1 MKKIIVV
8 AGATGNLGARISKA
22 LREKDATVHALIRI
36 NSDANKVKELESLGV
51 KIVIVDYSS
60 IQQLTDA
67 CKNAHCVI
75 SALSGLREVIIDG
88 QKRLLNAV
96 IAAGVKRFIPSDFSI
111 DFTNLKEGE
120 NRNLDLRREFHRY
133 LDQTPIAATTI
144 FNGTFMD
151 MLTDKIPMILFKQKK
166 LLYWGNADQSL
177 DFTTMDNTAEFTA
190 CVALE
195 ESSPRY
201 YHIAGD
207 QITPRE
213 MAKVGGGVTGHE
225 YKLFRPGGLKLLNAL
240 IKTIRF
246 FNPAKHELYP
256 AWQGMQYMRDMMGG
270 RAKVAIYDNDRYPE
284 IKWTTVS
291 DLLLKEVKHKTID
304 K

>member
-1 MKKIIVV
+1 MEKIIVV
-8 AGATGNLGARISKA
+8 AGATGNLGIRIIKA
-22 LREKDATVHALIRI
+22 LLKKDAIVHALVRS
-36 NSDANKVKELESLGV
+36 NSDAGKIKELENLGA
-51 KIVIVDYSS
+51 KIVTVDFSS
-60 IQQLTDA
+60 IQQLTDS

-75 SALSGLREVIIDG
+75 SALSGLRDVIIDG
-88 QKRLLNAV
+88 QKSLLNAA

-111 DFTNLKEGE
+111 DFTKLEEGE

-133 LDQTPIAATTI
+133 LDQTTIEATTI

-151 MLTDKIPMILFKQKK
+151 MLTDQIPMILFKQHKV
-166 LLYWGNADQSL
+166 LYWGNADQSL

-195 ESSPRY
+195 ENSPRY

-213 MAKVGGGVTGHE
+213 MALVVGGVTGHQF
-225 YKLFRPGGLKLLNAL
+225 KLLRPGGLKLLQAL
-240 IKTIRF
+240 TKTIKF
-246 FNPAKHELYP
+246 FNPAKQELYP
-256 AWQGMQYMRDMMGG
+256 AWQGMQYMRDMMSG
-270 RAKVAIYDNDRYPE
+270 RAKVATYDNDRYPE
-284 IKWTTVS
+284 IKWTTVR
-291 DLLLKEVKHKTID
+291 DLLLKEVKHKKLD

>member
-1 MKKIIVV
+1 MEKIIVV
-8 AGATGNLGARISKA
+8 AGATGNLGTRIIKA
-22 LREKDATVHALIRI
+22 LREKDAIVHALVRS
-36 NSDANKVKELESLGV
+36 NSDAVKIKELASLGA
-51 KIVIVDYSS
+51 KIITVDFSS
-60 IQQLTDA
+60 SQQLTDS

-75 SALSGLREVIIDG
+75 SALSGLRDVIIDG
-88 QKRLLNAV
+88 QKRLLNAA

-111 DFTNLKEGE
+111 DFTNLEDGE
-120 NRNLDLRREFHRY
+120 NRNLDLRREFHQY
-133 LDQTPIAATTI
+133 LGQTTIAATSI

-190 CVALE
+190 CVALA
-195 ESSPRY
+195 ESSLRY

-213 MAKVGGGVTGHE
+213 MAKVVGGVTGHQF
-225 YKLFRPGGLKLLNAL
+225 KLFRPGGLKFLQAL
-240 IKTIRF
+240 IKPIKF

-256 AWQGMQYMRDMMGG
+256 AWQGMQYMRDMMSG
-270 RAKVAIYDNDRYPE
+270 RAKVAEYDNDLYPQ
-284 IKWTTVS
+284 IKWTTVR
-291 DLLLKEVKHKTID
+291 DLLLSEVKHKTTD
-304 K
+304 N